1 MRNLKK
7 DKTVYAVTSLPI
19 SPEEDNRIRFRNYTI
34 AMLIRTACVVA
45 LIFVEGWMLLVVA
58 LGAIFLPYFAVVTA
72 NAKVG
77 NSNPMSEIKHRELP
91 TEAEPAEKVN

>member
-1 MRNLKK
+1 
-7 DKTVYAVTSLPI
+7 
-19 SPEEDNRIRFRNYTI
+19 
-34 AMLIRTACVVA
+34 MLIRTACVVA

-77 NSNPMSEIKHRELP
+77 PSMEDKIIQGFTSDNIMDILRNFK
-91 TEAEPAEKVN
+91 A